1 MTTAYIAFALIGLLW
16 LGDKL
21 KIRALITVIPT
32 TVSLVGTVLV
42 WALPSSVKIGRLVG
56 FYLYVSL
63 VVYLY
68 SQGAQQLIDL
78 PVSPCLSSP
87 SW

>member
-32 TVSLVGTVLV
+32 TISLVGTVLV

-63 VVYLY
+63 VMYLY
-68 SQGAQQLIDL
+68 CIHTAHKS
-78 PVSPCLSSP
+78 
-87 SW
+87 